1 MIKTRKQCC
10 IIHTSLHLLKNV
22 FLQHKIKLKQ
32 ANVHIFFILFLI
44 DSNLQSVKYYANS
57 CFILNVIKF

>member
-1 MIKTRKQCC
+1 MF
-10 IIHTSLHLLKNV
+10 

-32 ANVHIFFILFLI
+32 ANVYIFFILFLI

-57 CFILNVIKF
+57 CFILNVILTSLIVTVDVGLEK